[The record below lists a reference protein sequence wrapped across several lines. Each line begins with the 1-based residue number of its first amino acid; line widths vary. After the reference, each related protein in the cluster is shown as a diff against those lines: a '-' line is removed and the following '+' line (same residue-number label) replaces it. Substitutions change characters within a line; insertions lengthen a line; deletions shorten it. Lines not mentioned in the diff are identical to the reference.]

1 MINRSSVFVWVI
13 RVSFTVSLIAPNSH
27 VASSSLARLSSATLH
42 LKRAKLELARANKS
56 SVFTHF
62 VVMLFT

>member
-13 RVSFTVSLIAPNSH
+13 RVSLIAPNSH

-56 SVFTHF
+56 SVFTHED
-62 VVMLFT
+62 